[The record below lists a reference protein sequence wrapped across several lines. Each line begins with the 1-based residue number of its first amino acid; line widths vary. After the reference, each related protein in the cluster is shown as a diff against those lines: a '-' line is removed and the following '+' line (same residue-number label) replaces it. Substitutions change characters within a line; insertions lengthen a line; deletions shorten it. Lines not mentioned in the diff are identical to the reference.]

1 MGSLRRIIHEVH
13 RRSIW
18 QVLAVYLAGSWVALQ
33 VVDALTRTAGLP
45 DWVPPFAIVLL
56 VIGLPIV
63 LGTAIVQEGAP
74 VGSSSGS
81 SGGASGGGRPE
92 ATGTPEER
100 TIPST
105 QAPRSTTG
113 PGAAHAF
120 FQRHLTWKRAIL
132 GGVAAFVLLGSAV
145 GAYFA
150 MRAAGVGP
158 VASLVAQGVLE
169 EREPILL
176 ADFGNLTNDPTL
188 GGMVTE
194 LLRVDLTQS
203 QIVSLVEAAQLED
216 ALRRAGRDPV
226 TPVTPELARE
236 LAIRDGIKAFIEGE
250 VGAVGGAYVLT
261 ATLRR
266 GEDGTSLASF
276 RRTARDPD
284 AFIDAIDRLSQDIRE
299 RVGESLRS
307 IRMGTPLAQAT
318 TSSLEALRR
327 YTEAEEELR
336 RGNEIAGLALL
347 REATAVDSAFA
358 MAYRREQAVL
368 SNLRIE
374 PERQIEAVER
384 AYRHRARLTEKE
396 RYLAEA
402 AYHNAVTGDQE
413 AVVRAYEAV
422 LRIAPEDVPALNNLG
437 NAHQQR
443 GNLARAEELY
453 RRAMAAP
460 EDSPIPHV
468 NLVRNQLQQ
477 GDVAG
482 ARSASEGFLEA
493 FPDDPTAIEAAA
505 LVDAWSGDLLAAA
518 QRLEVLVDRPELAG
532 TRRADAHGFL
542 GWLAAAGGRMGE
554 ARGHIEEAI
563 REGGRVSPVLGAFHR
578 AVSAHVEMMAPGD
591 HARALAMLR
600 GVGES
605 EEISELPPQ
614 VPVHSIGVAGLLQ
627 IGAIEEAR
635 QWLEVWTE
643 MTPPGESTRGIRAEQ
658 ALLEAWASNTGEPE
672 VILGALETFRREAR
686 CGRCYEDIRP
696 ALLQEAGRLEE
707 AHEGWSGLVETVLP
721 AWGLSVYA
729 RAYYLERHASL
740 SEELGYAEGAARSYR
755 RFIELWSDADP
766 ELQPRVQ
773 AARERLAALE
783 GRSGS

>member
-1 MGSLRRIIHEVH
+1 MGRIRRIIHEVH

-74 VGSSSGS
+74 LGSSSGAAGGVTGGQDAAAPS
-81 SGGASGGGRPE
+81 APANQPAPSGPTVAS
-92 ATGTPEER
+92 T
-100 TIPST
+100 SD
-105 QAPRSTTG
+105 
-113 PGAAHAF
+113 PGAAQAF
-120 FQRHLTWKRAIL
+120 LQKHLTWKRAIL
-132 GGVAAFVLLGSAV
+132 GGVAACVLLGSAV

-150 MRAAGVGP
+150 MRASGVGP
-158 VASLVAQGVLE
+158 VASLVAQGVLD

-176 ADFGNLTNDPTL
+176 ADFENSTDDAAL

-203 QIVSLVEAAQLED
+203 QVVSLVEAARLED
-216 ALRRAGRDPV
+216 ALRRAGRDPG

-236 LAIRDGIKAFIEGE
+236 LAVRDGIKAFIEGE
-250 VGAVGGAYVLT
+250 VGSVGGAYVLT

-266 GEDGTSLASF
+266 GEDGASLASF

-307 IRMGTPLAQAT
+307 IRRGTPLAQAT

-358 MAYRREQAVL
+358 VAYRREQAVL

-374 PERQIEAVER
+374 HDRQVEAVER

-402 AYHNAVTGDQE
+402 AYHNTVTGDRD

-422 LRIAPEDVPALNNLG
+422 LRIAPEDIPALNNLA
-437 NAHQQR
+437 NDHQQR
-443 GNLARAEELY
+443 GNLTRAEELY
-453 RRAMAAP
+453 RRAVAAP
-460 EDSPIPHV
+460 MSSPAPHL

-482 ARSASEGFLEA
+482 ARAASEAFLEA

-505 LVDAWSGDLLAAA
+505 LVDAWSGDLRGAAE
-518 QRLEVLVDRPELAG
+518 RLEALLDRPDLAG
-532 TRRADAHGFL
+532 TRRADAHAFL
-542 GWLAAAGGRMGE
+542 GWLAAGRGRTEE
-554 ARGHIEEAI
+554 ARSHIEEAV
-563 REGGRVSPVLGAFHR
+563 REGARVSPVLTAFYR
-578 AVSAHVEMMAPGD
+578 AVSVNMELKTTGD
-591 HARALAMLR
+591 RARVLAILR
-600 GVGES
+600 GIRES
-605 EEISELPPQ
+605 EEMAELPPQ
-614 VPVHSIGVAGLLQ
+614 VPTHGIGVHGLLSV
-627 IGAIEEAR
+627 GSIEEAR
-635 QWLEVWTE
+635 EWLRVWTE
-643 MTPPGESTRGIRAEQ
+643 MTPPGESTRAVRAEQ
-658 ALLEAWASNTGEPE
+658 ALLEAWASNPGEPE
-672 VILGALETFRREAR
+672 VILGALETYRREAR
-686 CGRCYEDIRP
+686 CGRCYEDVRP
-696 ALLQEAGRLEE
+696 ALLQAAGRLEE
-707 AHEGWSGLVETVLP
+707 ARDGWSGLAETVLG

-729 RAYYLERHASL
+729 RAHYLERLAAL
-740 SEELGYAEGAARSYR
+740 SEELGDAEAAARSYR
-755 RFIELWSDADP
+755 HFIELWADADP

-783 GRSGS
+783 GRGG